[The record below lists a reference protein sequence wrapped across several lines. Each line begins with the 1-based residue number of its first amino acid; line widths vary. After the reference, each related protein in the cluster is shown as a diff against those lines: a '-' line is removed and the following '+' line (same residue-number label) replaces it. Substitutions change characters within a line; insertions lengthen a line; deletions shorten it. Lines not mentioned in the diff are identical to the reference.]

1 MHYYN
6 PLTHHV
12 QPIEGTNDWRIIRN
26 DNPQLGSRVSEKP
39 EPEIP
44 FELTDDGKNP
54 GPDKK
59 GRIRFHEVVGKV
71 IVIAVEGYGTCC
83 PSIENELIEISQASG
98 KLQVGLWA
106 DINQEEVTHLVDME
120 GARLDRRK
128 PQDKSAIT
136 ELSTDELIT
145 ALQESLKLQ
154 RHYAKLINMHDGGE
168 RATWD
173 GVSDAAMP
181 EVWIQRLRETGAL

>member
-12 QPIEGTNDWRIIRN
+12 RPIEGTNDWSIICN
-26 DNPQLGSRVSEKP
+26 DNYQRGSQVSDKP

-44 FELTDDGKNP
+44 FELTDDDKLS
-54 GPDKK
+54 PDKK
-59 GRIRFHEVVGKV
+59 GRIRFNDV
-71 IVIAVEGYGTCC
+71 IGNAISIAIEGYETCC
-83 PSIENELIEISQASG
+83 PGLKNELININQAFG
-98 KLQVGLWA
+98 KLQVILWA
-106 DINQEEVTHLVDME
+106 DINQEEATHIVDME
-120 GARLDRRK
+120 DARLDRRK

-173 GVSDAAMP
+173 GVSDVAMP
-181 EVWIQRLRETGAL
+181 EVWIQRLKETGAL